1 MGNIPIRE
9 IKNANLARPT
19 ARHVS
24 GIVHL
29 PKNNA
34 HSAIIT
40 PNLFHLKANAEQI
53 AIKQHTLILLKC
65 AALIVSKM
73 NSLINLNR
81 FVRHALWIAL
91 LVLIEIQVIVLIWS
105 VIAAPLTIL
114 LTTLFKDADLI
125 AQLHYSLIGLIILA
139 KHVQLVLYTTRP
151 LNLVTAV
158 LTNAQVATLT
168 LRAQESNAVHVNK
181 EI

>member
-1 MGNIPIRE
+1 MSNSATSLSSFIIYSLEFAITVLMGNIPIRE

-81 FVRHALWIAL
+81 FVRHAL
-91 LVLIEIQVIVLIWS
+91 
-105 VIAAPLTIL
+105 
-114 LTTLFKDADLI
+114 
-125 AQLHYSLIGLIILA
+125 
-139 KHVQLVLYTTRP
+139 
-151 LNLVTAV
+151 
-158 LTNAQVATLT
+158 
-168 LRAQESNAVHVNK
+168 
-181 EI
+181 